1 MKATT
6 KNNLVLQSI
15 ITNNKGTFTYK
26 LIDWIP
32 VKKLNWNALSCNTNA
47 IELLAEKVSRAAYL
61 LELCTQKMR
70 SIESD
75 IQQIIGT

>member
-1 MKATT
+1 MDNDNISYEQAYSE
-6 KNNLVLQSI
+6 LEAI
-15 ITNNKGTFTYK
+15 INQLESDT
-26 LIDWIP
+26 
-32 VKKLNWNALSCNTNA
+32 LS

-75 IQQIIGT
+75 IQQIIGTS

>member
-1 MKATT
+1 MNTDNLSYEKAYSELET
-6 KNNLVLQSI
+6 I
-15 ITNNKGTFTYK
+15 INQLESDT
-26 LIDWIP
+26 I
-32 VKKLNWNALSCNTNA
+32 S

-61 LELCTQKMR
+61 LELCAQKMR

>member
-1 MKATT
+1 MDNDNITYEKAYSE
-6 KNNLVLQSI
+6 LEAI
-15 ITNNKGTFTYK
+15 INQ
-26 LIDWIP
+26 LESD
-32 VKKLNWNALSCNTNA
+32 ALS

-75 IQQIIGT
+75 IQQIIGTS

>member
-1 MKATT
+1 MDNDNITYEKAYSE
-6 KNNLVLQSI
+6 LEAI
-15 ITNNKGTFTYK
+15 INQLETDG
-26 LIDWIP
+26 
-32 VKKLNWNALSCNTNA
+32 LS

-75 IQQIIGT
+75 IQQIIGTS

>member
-1 MKATT
+1 MDNDNISYEKAYSE
-6 KNNLVLQSI
+6 LEAI
-15 ITNNKGTFTYK
+15 INQ
-26 LIDWIP
+26 LESD
-32 VKKLNWNALSCNTNA
+32 ALS

-70 SIESD
+70 SIEAD